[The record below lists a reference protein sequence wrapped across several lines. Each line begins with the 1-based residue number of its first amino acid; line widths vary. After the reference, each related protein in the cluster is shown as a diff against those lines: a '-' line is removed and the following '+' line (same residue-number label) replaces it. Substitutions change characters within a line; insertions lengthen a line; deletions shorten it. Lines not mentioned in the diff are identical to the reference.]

1 MFDLLKEWLWNPGT
15 LGVALII
22 LFVSQA
28 WARYRRRSSTIRWRV
43 LHQPLAITARDQ
55 HHGTIEVRHNGQ
67 LANSVFFSSM
77 ELQNDSSIDYE
88 NVRFTF
94 TTPDGVRFLS
104 GVGTIEGCSD
114 RLLPD
119 GQLAIPA
126 PPIPGQVLSAGG
138 GVQTIAVAAP
148 AANIAMPAPAQNQLD
163 FVVPTLNR
171 YTKLTFNFLLDAAP
185 ARQAK
190 IQLSCL
196 HKGIRTKEK
205 NYPQFIP
212 AVLAGE
218 SALKASIV
226 GINISI
232 VFVIW
237 LCFSHPV
244 YWGYYILVLSIGVL
258 NNFVGL
264 IAIKIFK
271 MLNRFFG

>member
-1 MFDLLKEWLWNPGT
+1 MFNLLKEWLLNPGT
-15 LGVALII
+15 LGVALIV
-22 LFVSQA
+22 LFLTQT

-43 LHQPLAITARDQ
+43 LHHPLAITARDQ
-55 HHGTIEVRHNGQ
+55 HHGNIEVRHNGQ

-88 NVRFTF
+88 NVRLTF

-104 GVGTIEGCSD
+104 GVGTIDGCSD
-114 RLLPD
+114 RILPD
-119 GQLAIPA
+119 GQSAIPA
-126 PPIPGQVLSAGG
+126 PPILGQVLPAGG
-138 GVQTIAVAAP
+138 GVQAIAVAAP
-148 AANIAMPAPAQNQLD
+148 VAGTAMPVPAQNQLE

-205 NYPQFIP
+205 KYPQFIP

-218 SALKASIV
+218 SMQKASIV
-226 GINISI
+226 GICISI
-232 VFVIW
+232 IFVTW
-237 LCFSHPV
+237 LCFSHPE
-244 YWGYYILVLSIGVL
+244 YWGYYILVLSIGIL
-258 NNFVGL
+258 NNFVG
-264 IAIKIFK
+264 IIVIKIFK